1 MILLKITLAAAV
13 QKHQS
18 QQHASRHKCKD
29 TVWIS
34 GKAQCKMVLFPRQLN
49 PWKRRANVSVAN
61 AIVDAIA
68 APFPFPI

>member
-1 MILLKITLAAAV
+1 MILLKITPAAAV

-34 GKAQCKMVLFPRQLN
+34 GKAQCKNGLVSTTVKSME
-49 PWKRRANVSVAN
+49 RRANVSVAN